1 MSPNKLA
8 FNGEQLFEQKS
19 MSDMLPSPRA
29 AEDVT
34 ETGNAAEK
42 LPENAIELAAQSP
55 VKKSSPVK
63 KQTPKLDNKFAT
75 KEVVNIDMHDNPD
88 IFGAK
93 PVPRPVATAHEEL
106 PSIVEDDEDND
117 GASVVS
123 VTKDS
128 GRLEAHFKVPPGIA
142 SEVPASQGTEDDDEA
157 QVTAQSPVIV
167 AQQEAKP
174 SHDLDSMVD
183 HLLSSPDTP
192 QPEKLDAN
200 CDSLG
205 IMLEKAAD
213 RWDADVDDTENTPHK
228 QLWRDIQQYP
238 ASPVRLKLVADK
250 VDAATGSKTKSDKLE
265 AQAAAEADYD
275 YDSPGRDY
283 MREFIK
289 RSKPKPKRPS
299 TTETGSPVPVVAK
312 RQPLGVKSPNTSP
325 DKTKNKR
332 KPEKENDSPV
342 KSFEPDA
349 KKARRDKP
357 KQRKAMLESEKPTT
371 ENQLG
376 AAAAIDTIDAIEA
389 AEEQEDDA
397 EFDDASSRRSSRLRS
412 QDKPAGVRS
421 SIPTPIKIGRA
432 GGRGSLNT
440 VRNEQQDLTNQTRM
454 NTRKN
459 KGSAEYPADM
469 LDRLARQIAEEG
481 ELVEPDEAAQKDGV
495 RSVAWKT
502 PLVHIQEEKEETKA
516 ATKKAKGLPRPK
528 TYGTSG
534 IAKPTTRAKTTEQ
547 KERTARLAEHFGM
560 VGNGTPAKPQR
571 VTRSKAKV

>member
-1 MSPNKLA
+1 MSPHKLA
-8 FNGEQLFEQKS
+8 FNGEQLFEQKP
-19 MSDMLPSPRA
+19 MSNMLSSPRA
-29 AEDVT
+29 VEDVT
-34 ETGNAAEK
+34 ETHDTADKLSGNAID
-42 LPENAIELAAQSP
+42 PVAQSS

-63 KQTPKLDNKFAT
+63 KQTPTLANKFTT

-88 IFGAK
+88 IFGTK
-93 PVPRPVATAHEEL
+93 PVPRPITTVHEEL

-123 VTKDS
+123 VTKDG
-128 GRLEAHFKVPPGIA
+128 GRLEAHFKVPSGIA
-142 SEVPASQGTEDDDEA
+142 SEVPESQGTEEDDEP
-157 QVTAQSPVIV
+157 QVTEPPVVSP
-167 AQQEAKP
+167 QEDKP

-192 QPEKLDAN
+192 HPEKLDAN

-213 RWDADVDDTENTPHK
+213 CWDADVDDTENTPHK

-238 ASPVRLKLVADK
+238 ASPVRLKLVVDK
-250 VDAATGSKTKSDKLE
+250 VDAATGHQGQSDRLA

-332 KPEKENDSPV
+332 KSEKENNSPV
-342 KSFEPDA
+342 KSFEPEA
-349 KKARRDKP
+349 KKSRRDKP
-357 KQRKAMLESEKPTT
+357 KQRKVMLESEKPTA

-397 EFDDASSRRSSRLRS
+397 KFDHESSRRSSRLRS
-412 QDKPAGVRS
+412 QEKPAGVKS

-432 GGRGSLNT
+432 GSRGSLNS

-481 ELVEPDEAAQKDGV
+481 ELVVPEQAAQKDGA
-495 RSVAWKT
+495 RSVAWKN
-502 PLVHIQEEKEETKA
+502 PLVHVQEEKEETKA